1 MKWLLPLL
9 ALFLAGCPA
18 ECELA
23 ALGVGYMHGLI
34 FGAAGLLVIHLV
46 IALWR
51 RKEHGFL
58 VPFLVPLGFGILG
71 LGIGFMMSRSFPCE
85 DLWLHRAT
93 PWVLGLIASSTA
105 FFVVHKG
112 RQRQDRGDHGPH
124 P

>member
-1 MKWLLPLL
+1 MRWLLPFL
-9 ALFLAGCPA
+9 ALLLTGCPH

-23 ALGVGYMHGLI
+23 ALAVGYMHGLV
-34 FGAAGLLVIHLV
+34 FGAAGLFVIHLV

-51 RKEHGFL
+51 PKEHGFL

-85 DLWLHRAT
+85 DLWLHRLT

-112 RQRQDRGDHGPH
+112 REPSDRGPH
-124 P
+124 L